1 MNADRTIKQRCQDRR
16 LRPLPF
22 PAIGRCVN
30 YTGTQKDLLSSPR
43 TWLITGGAG
52 FIGSHLVEKLLTLG
66 QTVRV
71 IDNHFSSTTANLDA
85 VLKIVGDEA
94 AARFDF
100 IKGDI
105 REPGDCAAAA
115 QGVDQIIHL
124 GAMGSVP
131 MSMDRPRECHDINAT
146 GTLNMMIAARDAGI
160 RRFVYA
166 SSSAVYGDDALPTKR
181 EESIGRPLS
190 PYAASK
196 YIDEVYAATMLACY
210 GLETVGMRFFN
221 VFGPRQDP
229 KGAYAAVIPCWIDAM
244 KKGEPVFIN
253 GDGENTRDFCFVR
266 DIVQALILAST
277 TDNSS
282 AFGQAFNVGLGA
294 ATNLNQLFQTIRSL
308 VQEITGQSVAD
319 VIYRDFRAGDIRHSC
334 ADTTRVC
341 DVLEFAG
348 EYTVAAGLRETVSAF
363 LA

>member
-1 MNADRTIKQRCQDRR
+1 M
-16 LRPLPF
+16 
-22 PAIGRCVN
+22 N

-71 IDNHFSSTTANLDA
+71 IDNHFSSTTANLEA